1 MCYIDSFSELSHW
14 SSFDWNHFNINIYLR
29 FLPASIIGY
38 LEISRGTL
46 NSFLI
51 SCKGYKWFKPNCNST
66 VINSNMYMQMQRIE
80 DTSLILTMK
89 GTNQGLITMITGAS
103 ENAIMIRILIKE
115 NTSVR
120 IVEG

>member
-1 MCYIDSFSELSHW
+1 
-14 SSFDWNHFNINIYLR
+14 
-29 FLPASIIGY
+29 
-38 LEISRGTL
+38 
-46 NSFLI
+46 
-51 SCKGYKWFKPNCNST
+51 
-66 VINSNMYMQMQRIE
+66 MYMQMQRIE

-89 GTNQGLITMITGAS
+89 GTNQGLITMTTGAS